1 MPNERSSI
9 PHLLLQKYKP
19 WISFN
24 LHLLIHLKKQNKTCL
39 TTYLK
44 ETVQIVSKKKKR
56 KKAHLKIMTY
66 GKNPILHINHISHK
80 NLNECHFHSVESNCC
95 LNSWPYI
102 DDDRILICTERQ
114 ISSYLKIV
122 MWLKY
127 CIFKASFKKTPLY
140 CCCPNIFK
148 GAESHFMAH
157 ATVSSYLQ
165 NRTLTQLSIYLSSYC
180 SILFFWWGRFK
191 YPLLL
196 LWRKGGIQ
204 WNDFYVTN
212 FRT

>member
-1 MPNERSSI
+1 
-9 PHLLLQKYKP
+9 
-19 WISFN
+19 
-24 LHLLIHLKKQNKTCL
+24 
-39 TTYLK
+39 
-44 ETVQIVSKKKKR
+44 
-56 KKAHLKIMTY
+56 MTY

-80 NLNECHFHSVESNCC
+80 NLNECHFHSVKSNCY
-95 LNSWPYI
+95 LNSWPYTDGWQNFDLYRETNFKLSKNSDVI
-102 DDDRILICTERQ
+102 
-114 ISSYLKIV
+114 
-122 MWLKY
+122 KY
-127 CIFKASFKKTPLY
+127 SIFKVSLKKISLY